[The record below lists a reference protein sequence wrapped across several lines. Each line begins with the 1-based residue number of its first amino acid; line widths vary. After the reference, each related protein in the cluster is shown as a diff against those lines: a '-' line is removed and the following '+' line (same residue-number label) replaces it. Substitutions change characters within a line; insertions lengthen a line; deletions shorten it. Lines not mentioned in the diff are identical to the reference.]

1 MKTES
6 ISRASGRVARAARGV
21 VFCAVFFLG
30 PMLGTGSLNASGGG
44 HGGGGHG
51 GGGHGGGGHSGGGGH
66 MSGGGHFGG
75 GGHMSGGAGHFGGS
89 HFSGGHSGGGHSE
102 SFSHFGGGGHSDFSH
117 SGSLGW
123 SHSTASG
130 FTAHGALDNHAF
142 DHHAFD
148 HREFDHHVFDH
159 HSVIGHHYGFGF
171 FPAYRSYYPARSYRA
186 VPDYCNPRSPDCDPD
201 YCYYLRYGV
210 FPSAASPGRSSS
222 APGQNGRA
230 VVLTV
235 DQRGTV
241 ARPAAAAPG
250 RGGATEKA
258 DRDGVREGMDVELPL
273 ISAMEAPEAL
283 PMERHNHP

>member
-1 MKTES
+1 MKTKS
-6 ISRASGRVARAARGV
+6 ISRASGRVARTARGV
-21 VFCAVFFLG
+21 VFCLVLFLG
-30 PMLGTGSLNASGGG
+30 PMLGTGSLSASGGG

-51 GGGHGGGGHSGGGGH
+51 GSGHGGGGHSD
-66 MSGGGHFGG
+66 G
-75 GGHMSGGAGHFGGS
+75 GGHMSGGAVHFGGNHFSGGQSVGVHSVSSS
-89 HFSGGHSGGGHSE
+89 HFSGGGHGAVFHSMSPV
-102 SFSHFGGGGHSDFSH
+102 SP
-117 SGSLGW
+117 GS

-130 FTAHGALDNHAF
+130 FAAHGALV
-142 DHHAFD
+142 HH
-148 HREFDHHVFDH
+148 EFDHHVSDH

-171 FPAYRSYYPARSYRA
+171 FPADRSYSPVRSYRA
-186 VPDYCNPRSPDCDPD
+186 VPDYCDPRSPDYDPD

-210 FPSAASPGRSSS
+210 FPSAASSGRSSS

-230 VVLTV
+230 VALTV